1 MSKTLALF
9 AVLLFV
15 GATAAAQTG
24 SVEVRDAWARAT
36 PGKAE
41 IGAVYLTLESAVD
54 DRLTG
59 LSTPIT
65 SIAQLHTMTMEGGIM
80 KMTRLPA
87 LDLPAGKPVKIE
99 PSGTHIMLIGLTD
112 KLSPG
117 QSFPL
122 TLVFEKAGTREVTV
136 NVEKVG
142 AMGPEKTTGG
152 GMPMPTGR

>member
-1 MSKTLALF
+1 MPKTLAVYV
-9 AVLLFV
+9 VLLLV
-15 GATAAAQTG
+15 AGAASAQTG

-41 IGAVYLTLESAVD
+41 VGAVYLTLESPVD

-59 LSTPIT
+59 LSTPIA
-65 SIAQLHTMTMEGGIM
+65 SVAQLHTMTMEGGIM

-99 PSGTHIMLIGLTD
+99 PGGTHIMLIGLTD

-122 TLVFEKAGTREVTV
+122 TLLFEKAGKQEVTV
-136 NVEKVG
+136 NVASVG

-152 GMPMPTGR
+152 SIPTPASR

>member
-1 MSKTLALF
+1 MSKTFALF

-15 GATAAAQTG
+15 GRTATAQTG

-36 PGKAE
+36 AGKAE
-41 IGAVYLTLESAVD
+41 IGAIYLTIESPVD

-59 LSTPIT
+59 LSTPIA
-65 SIAQLHTMTMEGGIM
+65 SLAQLHTMTMEGGIM

-99 PSGTHIMLIGLTD
+99 PGGTHIMLIGLTD

-122 TLVFEKAGTREVTV
+122 TLLFEKAGKREVTV
-136 NVEKVG
+136 NVESVG
-142 AMGPEKTTGG
+142 AMGPEKATGG
-152 GMPMPTGR
+152 SMPMPAGH